1 VVYVIG
7 FISCVMVIFGR
18 ESLLYIVDMSCVGI
32 IVGFLYVSI
41 ISLLLKQRERQ
52 RISISSLL
60 ALGLSIIFGL
70 LIFVPFSP
78 AALKL
83 PSIIALAIWVLAGI
97 LLFARARRNASI

>member
-1 VVYVIG
+1 M
-7 FISCVMVIFGR
+7 MVIFGR